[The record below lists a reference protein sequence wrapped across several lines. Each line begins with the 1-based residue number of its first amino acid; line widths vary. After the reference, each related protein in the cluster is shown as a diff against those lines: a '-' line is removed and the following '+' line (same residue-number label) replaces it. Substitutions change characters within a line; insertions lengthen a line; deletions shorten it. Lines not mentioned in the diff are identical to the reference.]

1 MFSLKFKAQ
10 EYRICKYC
18 SEFNPDKDAKFCI
31 FCGKEL
37 YHVARQK
44 FDYIYSKNPAIM
56 VAFLAKVAK
65 VDNKIITQDLS
76 KFISSLLDK
85 IEMFYTKEY
94 SGFRNTYANIFEY
107 EKNQG
112 RSISELCSNIRIS
125 KKEADFLI
133 CLLLDL
139 IYYDKQMSANENTL
153 MENIIIGLGL
163 NLISFREIKIRYEQ
177 IYNFTHENT
186 QQKQEKHQDEI
197 KITLEQAYEILNSHP
212 NDNFESIKKN
222 YRKLAKEYHYD
233 NLHSKELPPELLK
246 IAQEMMK
253 KINQAYEI
261 IKQARGE

>member
-1 MFSLKFKAQ
+1 
-10 EYRICKYC
+10 
-18 SEFNPDKDAKFCI
+18 
-31 FCGKEL
+31 
-37 YHVARQK
+37 
-44 FDYIYSKNPAIM
+44 
-56 VAFLAKVAK
+56 
-65 VDNKIITQDLS
+65 
-76 KFISSLLDK
+76 
-85 IEMFYTKEY
+85 MFYTKEY
-94 SGFRNTYANIFEY
+94 SGFRNTYASIFEY

-125 KKEADFLI
+125 KEEADFLI

-212 NDNFESIKKN
+212 NDDFESIKKN

-253 KINQAYEI
+253 KINLAYEI